1 MGREGEAEAGR
12 VRVVEAA
19 EDVGDASA
27 VSTARAH
34 GRLDAVEPVDQLG
47 LFKVQAHHI
56 RPLFTLFPLAPVQV
70 QNVRR

>member
-27 VSTARAH
+27 VAAH
-34 GRLDAVEPVDQLG
+34 DRGRLDAVEPVDQLG

-56 RPLFTLFPLAPVQV
+56 RPLFTLSPLAPVQV
-70 QNVRR
+70 QSIRR